1 MNKLKDIAENITKV
15 SIGTWIRLAMV
26 MLALVNVTLRMAG
39 VQTLPFTPED
49 VADLISGLFVIATA
63 LTAYWKNN
71 SFTAAAIEADEYM
84 RRLREEEN
92 YE

>member
-1 MNKLKDIAENITKV
+1 MNKIKDIAENITKV
-15 SIGTWIRLAMV
+15 SVGTWIRLSMV
-26 MLALVNVTLRMAG
+26 MLALVNVILRMLG
-39 VQTLPFTPED
+39 VQTIPVATED